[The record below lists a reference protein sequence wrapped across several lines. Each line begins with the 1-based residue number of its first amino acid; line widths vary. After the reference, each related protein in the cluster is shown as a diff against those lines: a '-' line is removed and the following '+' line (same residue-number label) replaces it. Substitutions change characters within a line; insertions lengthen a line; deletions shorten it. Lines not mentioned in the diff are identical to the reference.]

1 MREIIVIESNQSK
14 QVRKLLNQAH
24 INYKIY
30 QEPEQHQ
37 KGDVFSD
44 YKLALQDREREQEAD
59 DLENAE
65 EEDIINE
72 EW

>member
-30 QEPEQHQ
+30 QEPSSYDKTTKKREEFYQ
-37 KGDVFSD
+37 KLTAD
-44 YKLALQDREREQEAD
+44 YQSVAKSKKIQKEAG
-59 DLENAE
+59 
-65 EEDIINE
+65 I
-72 EW
+72 